1 MLENDRNSYKSADSH
16 SEEDNTG
23 SHRLQLVMSNS
34 SMEEF
39 IKLRDVHEASFG
51 EIVRRSLIA
60 LEDLSEKYEIHDI
73 GEGDDKERLS
83 ARVQV
88 VLPRKTFE
96 RLNRMVKV
104 HGENASFSSIIRM
117 AINLFHALTKLR
129 YDNEPLPLK
138 QKSNGKYAGI
148 NALVFTA

>member
-1 MLENDRNSYKSADSH
+1 
-16 SEEDNTG
+16 
-23 SHRLQLVMSNS
+23 
-34 SMEEF
+34 MEEF